1 MFQTIDEYI
10 ALQPEQYRP
19 VLQQLRETIAKAAPE
34 ASETISWNMPSFQ
47 QNGPIIYFALNKKH
61 IGLYPTPSP
70 VAHFARELAP
80 YKTSKGAVQIPLDEE
95 VPWDL
100 VSQMVRFKV
109 RENQQK
115 KLQSL

>member
-19 VLQQLRETIAKAAPE
+19 VLRRLRETIAKAAPE
-34 ASETISWNMPSFQ
+34 ATEAISWHMPSFQ

-61 IGLYPTPSP
+61 IGLYPTSSP
-70 VAHFARELAP
+70 IVHFARELAL

-109 RENQQK
+109 RENQK
-115 KLQSL
+115 KTLQSL